1 MARQQH
7 TDERSGAH
15 EQTLRQLGDRVRGA
29 LITPEDARYD
39 DARSIWNDMIDR
51 HPAAIL
57 RCSDPADVIAA
68 VNTARESGVPLA
80 VMGAG
85 HNVAGKALC
94 DDGLVIDLSPM
105 RSVEVYAENQLAR
118 AQAGATLA
126 DFDAATQEF
135 GMATTLGVNSTT
147 GIAGLTLGGGFGW
160 LSRLHGLTIDNLLA
174 VDVVTAAGEKVRASE
189 REHAD
194 LFWALRGGGGNFGVV
209 TAFEYRLHAVGPEVL
224 AGPLVFPGSQ
234 AGEVVRF
241 VRDFHKSAPD
251 EVSAWPFL
259 RKAPPLPFL
268 PEDVHG
274 SDVVILPVFFAGSP
288 SAGEEAIAPLREFG
302 SPIADAVGPVQYA
315 QWQQAFDPLLTPG
328 MRNYWKAHNMVSLPD
343 AAIDT
348 AVDFAGRLPG
358 PHCEMVFIRLGGAV
372 NRVAPD
378 ATAYPHRD
386 AEWIWDLHMRWEDA
400 SEDREMIEWARGFAE
415 EMAPYSTG
423 GAYVNLIS
431 EDSGEETRAYGRNY
445 ARLAELKAR
454 YDPENLFRI
463 NQNVAPAAE
472 AA

>member
-1 MARQQH
+1 MEAHQH
-7 TDERSGAH
+7 TDGSSGAYD
-15 EQTLRQLGDRVRGA
+15 EALRNLRNRAHGA
-29 LITPEDARYD
+29 LISPDHAQYDEARG
-39 DARSIWNDMIDR
+39 IWNAMIER
-51 HPAAIL
+51 HPAGIL
-57 RCSDPADVIAA
+57 RCADPDDVIAA
-68 VNTARESGVPLA
+68 VNAARESRMPLA

-105 RSVEVYAENQLAR
+105 NAVEVYGENRLAR

-126 DFDAATQEF
+126 DFDAATQAE
-135 GMATTLGVNSTT
+135 GMATPLGVNSTT

-174 VDVVTAAGEKVRASE
+174 VDLVTAAGEKIRVSE

-194 LFWALRGGGGNFGVV
+194 LFWAIRGGGGNFGVV
-209 TAFEYRLHAVGPEVL
+209 TAFEYRLHPVGPEVL
-224 AGPLVFPGSQ
+224 AGPIVFPGST

-241 VRDFHKSAPD
+241 VRDFHRSAPD
-251 EVSAWPFL
+251 EVAAWPFL

-274 SDVVILPVFFAGSP
+274 TDVVILPVFFAGSP
-288 SAGEEAIAPLREFG
+288 TAGEEALAPLREFG
-302 SPIADAVGPVQYA
+302 SPIADAVGPVPYA

-328 MRNYWKAHNMVSLPD
+328 MRNYWKAHNMASLPD
-343 AAIDT
+343 EAIDT
-348 AVDFAGRLPG
+348 AVDYAHRLPG

-386 AEWIWDLHMRWEDA
+386 SEWIWDLHMRWEDE
-400 SEDREMIEWARGFAE
+400 SQDHEMIEWARGFAE
-415 EMAPYSTG
+415 AMAPNSTG

-463 NQNVAPAAE
+463 NQNVVPAA
-472 AA
+472 